1 MRIINFNV
9 NKVQREMNSIVNNSD
24 IFGSILCSQEGLII
38 VDTFGY
44 DSLYNTETISAMSA
58 SMIHEHNYGF
68 IPPEEIILIYN
79 NEKIIIR
86 NIFLE
91 EKDQE
96 FLLISIIPINM
107 RYFRR
112 KINTLEKI
120 IKNNL

>member
-9 NKVQREMNSIVNNSD
+9 NEVQRGMNDIVENSD
-24 IFGSILCSQEGLII
+24 ICGSILCSQEGLII

-44 DSLYNTETISAMSA
+44 DSIYNTETISAMSA

-79 NEKIIIR
+79 NEKIVIR

-107 RYFRR
+107 RYFKR
-112 KINTLEKI
+112 KVNKLEKI
-120 IKNNL
+120 IKDNL